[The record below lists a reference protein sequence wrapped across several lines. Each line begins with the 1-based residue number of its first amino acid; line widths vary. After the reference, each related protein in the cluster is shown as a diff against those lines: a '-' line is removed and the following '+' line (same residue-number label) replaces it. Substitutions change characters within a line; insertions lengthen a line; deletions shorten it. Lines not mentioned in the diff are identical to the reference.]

1 MSANKKFDMAKKGLF
16 QRFAG
21 ICGALNSPR
30 DIRHAH
36 LNLYI
41 INQFSS
47 RK

>member
-1 MSANKKFDMAKKGLF
+1 MCAKKIGMAKKGLF

-21 ICGALNSPR
+21 ICGALNSPQ
-30 DIRHAH
+30 DIGHAH

-41 INQFSS
+41 INKFSS